1 MYAKISSGAVSYDV
15 IVPSDYMVARMRS
28 EGLLLPLDYENIP
41 NAANIGE
48 SFRGLY
54 YDPDDAYSVPY
65 TFNFTGIIYD
75 ANQVD
80 EADTGDWELLWN
92 PKYRGR
98 LLQFNNPR
106 DAFGTAQYRLGL
118 DVNSEDPASWRAAL
132 DALKQQQPL
141 IKSYVM
147 DEVYNMMESGE
158 AAACVY
164 YAGDY
169 FIMAD
174 AQAPGVDL
182 RFYAPENTNYFVD
195 AFCIPT
201 CCQNKELAEA
211 FINYMLEYEP
221 AVANAEYICYG
232 CPNRLVYEDET
243 YADDMGEDA
252 MAILY
257 PGLDAFHERY
267 EQTAFRNL
275 PPEVLNMINSLWEE
289 LKIN

>member
-1 MYAKISSGAVSYDV
+1 
-15 IVPSDYMVARMRS
+15 
-28 EGLLLPLDYENIP
+28 
-41 NAANIGE
+41 
-48 SFRGLY
+48 
-54 YDPDDAYSVPY
+54 
-65 TFNFTGIIYD
+65 
-75 ANQVD
+75 
-80 EADTGDWELLWN
+80 
-92 PKYRGR
+92 
-98 LLQFNNPR
+98 
-106 DAFGTAQYRLGL
+106 
-118 DVNSEDPASWRAAL
+118 
-132 DALKQQQPL
+132 
-141 IKSYVM
+141 M

-182 RFYAPENTNYFVD
+182 RFYAPEPTNYFVD

-275 PPEVLNMINSLWEE
+275 PPDVLNMINSLWEE